1 MRKVT
6 ETVVSAW
13 AKGNTKICGNTQTD
27 GNTIWL
33 HNNAICRKTDNR
45 YKAVM
50 LSLAG
55 WGTPTTRERLNGIL
69 DWLNI
74 PCRYYQENFE
84 QMLFILCK
92 KHQQNATYY
101 GLSEKAGTIEHRHR
115 VPIEADDW
123 FLFVKDDEANRHVY
137 SEWFSTSDDGITTAL
152 IDEPYYT
159 KRGGKTQV
167 TTQGVS

>member
-92 KHQQNATYY
+92 KHKQW
-101 GLSEKAGTIEHRHR
+101 GLEREYRHR
-115 VPIEADDW
+115 VPIEVNDW